1 MVVDWALMAVFAALA
16 LPCVLRLVRLDYAR
30 LGHGLRHG
38 DLAEL
43 LLVVAMV
50 AMVSPVGGPI
60 PAAGWQ
66 AVLVLTTGWF
76 TAAWWRGRSC
86 AHHALS
92 AAAMFYMVTAM
103 PHPGTHG
110 PWLTMSTMD
119 TRLALPLPAV
129 AAAGYFVA
137 DAVRTGVIALRGTAT
152 TAGHASPAIGGAATV
167 ADSGH
172 ASRPIGGT
180 AGQAPHAI
188 GGAAGQAPHV
198 MGGTA
203 GQAPYAI
210 GGTAG
215 QAPHAIGGTAGQ
227 APHAIGGT
235 AGRALRAIGGATG
248 QAPHATG
255 HALHSIGGTATAA
268 GSGHAS
274 RAICRVAMGAGMGYL
289 LLASAL

>member
-1 MVVDWALMAVFAALA
+1 MVVDWALTAVFAALA

-30 LGHGLRHG
+30 LGLGVRHG

-66 AVLVLTTGWF
+66 AVLVLTAGWF
-76 TAAWWRGRSC
+76 TVAWWRGRSG

-103 PHPGTHG
+103 PHPSTHG

-119 TRLALPLPAV
+119 TRLALPLLAV

-137 DAVRTGVIALRGTAT
+137 DAARTGVIVLRGTEL
-152 TAGHASPAIGGAATV
+152 TAG
-167 ADSGH
+167 
-172 ASRPIGGT
+172 
-180 AGQAPHAI
+180 AGQAS
-188 GGAAGQAPHV
+188 
-198 MGGTA
+198 
-203 GQAPYAI
+203 
-210 GGTAG
+210 
-215 QAPHAIGGTAGQ
+215 
-227 APHAIGGT
+227 
-235 AGRALRAIGGATG
+235 RALCRA
-248 QAPHATG
+248 
-255 HALHSIGGTATAA
+255 
-268 GSGHAS
+268 
-274 RAICRVAMGAGMGYL
+274 AMGAGMGYL